1 MKHPNTYKKLRAF
14 TLSETLIALS
24 ISSFVIVLVVS
35 SYLIISKQFNNY
47 KKTSNQINKV
57 FNFISVLENDLNKYP
72 IYEIHERTLFLES
85 FGHKLSYMFEPTQI
99 IRTIDQIPDTILQNS
114 SGIDFNYETIAGD
127 QTLLDIR
134 LYLKHDT
141 ITLKLIE
148 FNNSSLNPDNYWD

>member
-1 MKHPNTYKKLRAF
+1 MKHQSTYKKLRAF

-47 KKTSNQINKV
+47 KKTSNQINKIL
-57 FNFISVLENDLNKYP
+57 NFISVLENDLNKYP

-85 FGHKLSYMFEPTQI
+85 FGHTLSYMFEPTQI
-99 IRTIDQIPDTILQNS
+99 IRTRNQIPDTILQNS
-114 SGIDFNYETIAGD
+114 SGVDFNYETIAGD

-134 LYLKHDT
+134 LYLKQDT
-141 ITLKLIE
+141 LTIRQTG
-148 FNNSSLNPDNYWD
+148 FNSSFPEK